1 MTLTALALTSAG
13 RFWPLGPLGIFL
25 LVDFDQTLIPG
36 NPSLS
41 GLDGGGSHVNALTN
55 LKLEIRG
62 LARLK
67 VSKDQSIGLQ
77 LFTQVVDNFS
87 EFAHDPM
94 LFAKHGTTWACSR
107 FKSRATKFKLSHYR
121 LDGAEPKPDQHP
133 LQRAPHA
140 IQPMTAKN
148 AGGLS
153 Y

>member
-77 LFTQVVDNFS
+77 LFTQVIDDVS

-94 LFAKHGTTWACSR
+94 LFAKHGTD
-107 FKSRATKFKLSHYR
+107 L
-121 LDGAEPKPDQHP
+121 GAF
-133 LQRAPHA
+133 A
-140 IQPMTAKN
+140 IQVK
-148 AGGLS
+148 AGRAFRRPSADLASVVPCRALWPTDGNRS
-153 Y
+153 VGKSHVNRSR